1 MNNFSEIHHSQLK
14 PIESSKLYLSAVSQ
28 IAEAIS
34 RGRWNPRD
42 KLPSERELA
51 QIFNISRSSV
61 RQALTALESVGV
73 IYKKVG
79 VGSFV
84 TAGALEVISQ
94 KIISELV
101 TEGDPMMLVE
111 ARQVLEPGIAKLAA
125 QYRDDEDLARL
136 EAALHRME
144 LSDHDNPSAADFID
158 ADIDFHL
165 AIALAS
171 HNPLL
176 IRLFEEVTDRMRH
189 RVWLKAAIPVVSR
202 RAQQY
207 QAQHRSLYESIRN
220 KEVAKARRVMA
231 DHLRNIRAN
240 LISFSAITTER
251 LSTSSNTARPT

>member
-1 MNNFSEIHHSQLK
+1 MSYRSTTHHTQLK
-14 PIESSKLYLSAVSQ
+14 PIQSSKLYLGAVSQ

-34 RGRWNPRD
+34 RGQWNPTD
-42 KLPSERELA
+42 KLPAERELA
-51 QIFNISRSSV
+51 QLFNISRSSV
-61 RQALTALESVGV
+61 RQALTALEAVGV

-84 TAGALEVISQ
+84 TEAALEIISQ
-94 KIISELV
+94 EIISELV

-111 ARQVLEPGIAKLAA
+111 AREVLEPGIAKLAA
-125 QYRDDEDLARL
+125 QHRDEEDLARL

-144 LSDHDNPSAADFID
+144 LSDHDNPSAANFIE
-158 ADIDFHL
+158 ADIDFHFS
-165 AIALAS
+165 IALAS

-202 RAQQY
+202 RAHQY
-207 QAQHRSLYESIRN
+207 QAQHRGLYEAIRN
-220 KEVAKARRVMA
+220 KEAAKAQRVMS
-231 DHLRNIRAN
+231 DHLRNIRTN

-251 LSTSSNTARPT
+251 SSASSSTARS